1 MPLED
6 LTGVKYINSLN
17 ETWPA
22 GTDFPDAGDDHLRGI
37 KNVLKNSFPSI
48 NGALTRPLANINAG
62 SVPVGANVLFFDVAA
77 PLGWTRYAGIA
88 ATTGL
93 RVVPSATPGGGTGG
107 TDDPVLN
114 AVVASHTHTF
124 SATTDSTSVAHTHAV
139 SITSGTESANHTH
152 SVNDPGHTHAGSV
165 LGAAN
170 TGAAFYTGGGLPAQ
184 GPASAV
190 TGISLSTQSANHTHL
205 VSGNTGSNSV
215 AHTHPFSGDVAVNAG
230 AANWT
235 PRYMDMILCTRS
247 AP

>member
-62 SVPVGANVLFFDVAA
+62 SVPVGANVLFFGVAA

-88 ATTGL
+88 DTMGL
-93 RVVPSATPGGGTGG
+93 RIVPSATPGGGTGG
-107 TDDPVLN
+107 TDNPVLN

-139 SITSGTESANHTH
+139 SITSGGESANHTH
-152 SVNDPGHTHAGSV
+152 SVNDPGHTHTGIV
-165 LGAAN
+165 LGDASH
-170 TGAAFYTGGGLPAQ
+170 GAAFFTPSGLPAQ
-184 GPASAV
+184 APASAV
-190 TGISLSTQSANHTHL
+190 TGISLGNQSVNHTHL
-205 VSGNTGSNSV
+205 VSGNTGSHSV
-215 AHTHPFSGDVAVNAG
+215 AHTHPFSGVVVANAG

-247 AP
+247 TP